1 MKANKFFTA
10 VASLMAA
17 VAFTAC
23 SNEELENQPVKSQA
37 KQINLTTSLA
47 KTRAASNIQEDAIT
61 SQVGVFGVSN
71 GASTADVGNNVEY
84 TVNSGSLSSTSA
96 MTWPSDGSTSV
107 SFYGYAPYNSE
118 WAYGS
123 VNAFSVATDQSE
135 ESAYLASDLLYGVPA
150 TNPVSQTDDAVN
162 LAFTH
167 KLAKLTITVNRAS
180 GCTVDLSNAVVT
192 ITGTNTKTSLNPS
205 TGALA
210 ETPSVVADIK
220 AGTLAAETGGEV
232 SAIVVPQEIA
242 KDAELIKVAT
252 GEKTYI
258 AKLGAAATLASG
270 NAYALTVTVD
280 NSTTPVTTY
289 TLNLGTSLTGWT
301 TTGNTLDVTTSEQ
314 IVYEVG
320 DYVLNDGS
328 LLKADASDFD
338 SKKSNIVAVIFSTSV
353 STTDT
358 AYDGYAM
365 CVKSV
370 SNKDWGQTAEWNQ
383 TNITTWANALTDL
396 DGLSHS
402 QAFLTSDTYSGLDSE
417 KQGKF
422 IANFTGFSMQ
432 WGTVPANLS
441 GWFVPSIGQWIQIL
455 NNLGEAGL
463 SSSTDYAD
471 SNSSSP
477 GLTSTETSVF
487 TKIDAYLTKAGQNAL
502 GENLYVTSTEAG
514 NNFWQVSKSS
524 TGYNI
529 GRNPGKSNN
538 TRNVIPC
545 VAYKIPTE

>member
-210 ETPSVVADIK
+210 ETPS
-220 AGTLAAETGGEV
+220 
-232 SAIVVPQEIA
+232 
-242 KDAELIKVAT
+242 
-252 GEKTYI
+252 
-258 AKLGAAATLASG
+258 
-270 NAYALTVTVD
+270 
-280 NSTTPVTTY
+280 
-289 TLNLGTSLTGWT
+289 
-301 TTGNTLDVTTSEQ
+301 
-314 IVYEVG
+314 
-320 DYVLNDGS
+320 
-328 LLKADASDFD
+328 
-338 SKKSNIVAVIFSTSV
+338 
-353 STTDT
+353 
-358 AYDGYAM
+358 
-365 CVKSV
+365 
-370 SNKDWGQTAEWNQ
+370 
-383 TNITTWANALTDL
+383 
-396 DGLSHS
+396 
-402 QAFLTSDTYSGLDSE
+402 
-417 KQGKF
+417 
-422 IANFTGFSMQ
+422 
-432 WGTVPANLS
+432 
-441 GWFVPSIGQWIQIL
+441 
-455 NNLGEAGL
+455 
-463 SSSTDYAD
+463 
-471 SNSSSP
+471 
-477 GLTSTETSVF
+477 
-487 TKIDAYLTKAGQNAL
+487 
-502 GENLYVTSTEAG
+502 
-514 NNFWQVSKSS
+514 
-524 TGYNI
+524 
-529 GRNPGKSNN
+529 
-538 TRNVIPC
+538 
-545 VAYKIPTE
+545 